1 MQYHSSKIYSC
12 VFQSRWSIC
21 TSTFKHGMNN
31 TQMKDNI
38 GSTWS
43 VGLSRAREPDM
54 PGTRLEPVRTSLT
67 MLLILRS
74 KCVLA
79 AKADEPTNLDIIL
92 IKPCKPIDNIRLC
105 SKRSFQFLNKAWHS
119 CQYHKC

>member
-1 MQYHSSKIYSC
+1 MHNS
-12 VFQSRWSIC
+12 
-21 TSTFKHGMNN
+21 
-31 TQMKDNI
+31 QMKDNN

-74 KCVLA
+74 KSVLA
-79 AKADEPTNLDIIL
+79 AKGDPPANLDRIL
-92 IKPCKPIDNIRLC
+92 IKPCQPIHNIR
-105 SKRSFQFLNKAWHS
+105 
-119 CQYHKC
+119 